1 LFFKDLE
8 EDYQF
13 MLNGYKNGVIT
24 AERLND
30 AVRRILGLKAQL
42 NLHMKQ
48 EDGSIIQPQEA
59 LDIIG
64 CTEHLEMRAEAADLC
79 ITLVKNTLNQLPFRP
94 ETHKNIMLYVTEG
107 EKDGIYKSANNVT
120 DDIIKELESRG
131 FNVTLNDGST
141 RIK

>member
-1 LFFKDLE
+1 MKFNGLVVTDASHMLGMTASMRREDYVPLAIAAGCDMFLFFNDLE

-13 MLNGYKNGVIT
+13 MLNGYKTGSSQK
-24 AERLND
+24 RLND

-64 CTEHLEMRAEAADLC
+64 CTEHLEMRAEAADLG
-79 ITLVKNTLNQLPFRP
+79 ITLVKTL
-94 ETHKNIMLYVTEG
+94 
-107 EKDGIYKSANNVT
+107 
-120 DDIIKELESRG
+120 
-131 FNVTLNDGST
+131 
-141 RIK
+141 